1 MKQARSY
8 TLAEI
13 ASLLD
18 LRLVGDG
25 DCQIYGLSTLAA
37 AGPGQLSFLSNPAYG
52 KQLAACEASA
62 VILSERASE
71 QFPGN
76 CLVAKNPYVSFA
88 RATALFDDS
97 NDTASGAIHASA
109 HVAATAELGAG
120 VTVDANAVIG
130 ERVVIGENSH
140 IGSGVIIQDDC
151 QLGSDIRL
159 HPNVVLYRRARLGN
173 RVIIHAGSVI
183 GADGFGFAF
192 DGERSIKIAQ
202 LGGVKLGDDVEVGA
216 ASTIDR
222 GALEDT
228 IIGDGVKID
237 NQVQIGHNCVIGKHT
252 VICGCAA
259 LAGSVTVGEYCVFG
273 GGSGAVGHITIAD
286 KVQVSAMTLVH
297 KSIETAGTLASGTL
311 ASPLTE
317 WKRNALRFQQLDSL
331 SKRLKDLE
339 KRVD

>member
-18 LRLVGDG
+18 LSLIGDG
-25 DCQIYGLSTLAA
+25 ECRIQGLSTLAA
-37 AGPGQLSFLSNPAYG
+37 AGPGQISFLSNPAYA
-52 KQLAACEASA
+52 KQLAACKASA

-71 QFPGN
+71 QFAGN
-76 CLVAKNPYVSFA
+76 RLVSKNPYVSFA
-88 RATALFDDS
+88 RATALFDESRDL
-97 NDTASGAIHASA
+97 ASSGIHASA
-109 HVAATAELGAG
+109 VVADSAQLGVG
-120 VTVDANAVIG
+120 VSVDANAVIG
-130 ERVVIGENSH
+130 DGVVVGDNSH
-140 IGSGVIIQDDC
+140 IGSGAVIEQGC
-151 QLGSDIRL
+151 QLGNDCRI
-159 HPNVVLYRRARLGN
+159 HPNVVLYRKACLGD
-173 RVIIHAGSVI
+173 RVIVHSGSVI

-202 LGGVKLGDDVEVGA
+202 LGGVILGDDVEVGA
-216 ASTIDR
+216 ATTIDR

-297 KSIETAGTLASGTL
+297 KSIDVAGTLASGTL
-311 ASPLTE
+311 AAPLTE
-317 WKRNALRFQQLDSL
+317 WKRNALRFQQLDTIT
-331 SKRLKDLE
+331 KRLKDLE

>member
-18 LRLVGDG
+18 LRLVGDD
-25 DCQIYGLSTLAA
+25 DCLIHGLSTLAA
-37 AGPGQLSFLSNPAYG
+37 AGPGQISFLSNPAYS
-52 KQLAACEASA
+52 KQLAACQASA
-62 VILSERASE
+62 VILSEKASE
-71 QFPGN
+71 QYSGN
-76 CLVAKNPYVSFA
+76 RLVSNNPYVSFA

-97 NDTASGAIHASA
+97 NDQASGAIHPSA
-109 HVAATAELGAG
+109 VIAETAKLGAG

-130 ERVVIGENSH
+130 EGVLIGENTH
-140 IGSGVIIQDDC
+140 IGSGVVIEDNC
-151 QLGSDIRL
+151 ELGRDTRL
-159 HPNVVLYRRARLGN
+159 HPNVVLYRRARLGD
-173 RVIIHAGSVI
+173 RVVVHAGSVI

-202 LGGVKLGDDVEVGA
+202 LGGVRLGDDVEVGA

-228 IIGDGVKID
+228 LIGDGVKID